1 MKLSFARTLPAALVL
16 AIASVGLSAIAQT
29 PAPAVQPTQPTM
41 VQKAE
46 ATGKKAVNATKRVAK
61 KAGNATKKVAVKTG
75 NAVAKAGHKT
85 ADAMRSTG
93 AAIGEKI
100 PGTAENNA
108 AKAAAA
114 SKP

>member
-29 PAPAVQPTQPTM
+29 PAPAPAAQPTQPTM

-61 KAGNATKKVAVKTG
+61 YSPFQYSDYETKQGSIA
-75 NAVAKAGHKT
+75 
-85 ADAMRSTG
+85 
-93 AAIGEKI
+93 
-100 PGTAENNA
+100 
-108 AKAAAA
+108 
-114 SKP
+114 